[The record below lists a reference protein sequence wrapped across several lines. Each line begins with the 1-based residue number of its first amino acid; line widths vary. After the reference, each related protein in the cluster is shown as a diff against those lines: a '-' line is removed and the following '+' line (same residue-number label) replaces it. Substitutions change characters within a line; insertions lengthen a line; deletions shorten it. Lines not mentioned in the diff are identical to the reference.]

1 VTFSTLRRTTT
12 AAAVLALALS
22 VSACSS
28 SSSSSSPAA
37 SGGSSGSAA
46 TGGGSATELDGVGST
61 AQKAAMTA
69 WITGFQQANSGVTV
83 NYDAQGS
90 GAGRSQ
96 FLGGGKIAFAGSDSP
111 LSAAEKTTAQTR
123 CGTEGAIDIPV
134 YLSAIAVIFNVKG
147 ITDLK
152 LSPDTIAKI
161 FDQKITKWNDP
172 AIAADN
178 PGVTLPG
185 TSITPVN
192 RSDNSGTTTNFTE
205 YLSKA
210 APSSWSYA
218 PNGVWPVKGG
228 EQGDGTAGMISA
240 VTAGDGSIGYADL
253 SQAKGVGIA
262 QVKVGSAFVAPSADG
277 AAKDLEQST
286 KASTATGN
294 DLSYTIDR
302 TPTSAGAYPIVLL
315 SYHIVC
321 QHYTD
326 AAQGKLVKDFETY
339 VTSAAGQAAAASA
352 AGSAPLSATVLA
364 TIKTSVDSIKVG

>member
-22 VSACSS
+22 VSACSK
-28 SSSSSSPAA
+28 SSSSSSPAT
-37 SGGSSGSAA
+37 SGGSAA
-46 TGGGSATELDGVGST
+46 AVGGGSATELDGVGST

-69 WITGFQQANSGVTV
+69 WITGFQQANTGVTV

-123 CGTEGAIDIPV
+123 CGAEGAIDIPV
-134 YLSAIAVIFNVKG
+134 YLSAIAVIFNLKG

-152 LSPDTIAKI
+152 LSPDTLAKI
-161 FDQKITKWNDP
+161 FDQKITSWNDA

-185 TSITPVN
+185 TTITPVN

-210 APSSWSYA
+210 APSSWSHA
-218 PNGVWPVKGG
+218 PNGIWPVKGG
-228 EQGDGTAGMISA
+228 EQGDGTAGMISS

-262 QVKVGSAFVAPSADG
+262 QIKVGSAFIAPSADG

-286 KASTATGN
+286 KAPTATGN
-294 DLSYTIDR
+294 DLSFTIDR
-302 TPTSAGAYPIVLL
+302 TPTAAGAYPIVLL

-326 AAQGKLVKDFETY
+326 AAQGKLVKNFETY
-339 VTSAAGQAAAASA
+339 VTSAAGQATAASA
-352 AGSAPLSATVLA
+352 AGAAPLSATVLA

>member
-28 SSSSSSPAA
+28 SSSSNAPA
-37 SGGSSGSAA
+37 SGGSSAASGGA
-46 TGGGSATELDGVGST
+46 TGDLNGVGST

-69 WITGFQQANSGVTV
+69 WITGFQQANTGVTV

-90 GAGRSQ
+90 GAGRTQ
-96 FLGGGKIAFAGSDSP
+96 FLAGGKIAFAGSDSA

-161 FDQKITKWNDP
+161 FDQKITSWNDP

-178 PGVTLPG
+178 PGVTLPS
-185 TSITPVN
+185 TKITPVN
-192 RSDNSGTTTNFTE
+192 RSDNSGTTTNFTD

-210 APSSWSYA
+210 APSSWSYP

-240 VTAGDGSIGYADL
+240 VTGGDGSIGYADL

-262 QVKVGSAFVAPSADG
+262 QIKVGSAFVAPSADG

-286 KASTATGN
+286 KATTATGN
-294 DLSYTIDR
+294 DLAYTIDR
-302 TPTSAGAYPIVLL
+302 TPTGAGAYPIVLL

-326 AAQGKLVKDFETY
+326 ATQGNLVKKFETY
-339 VTSAAGQAAAASA
+339 VTSADGQAAAATA
-352 AGSAPLSATVLA
+352 AGSAPLSSTVLA
-364 TIKTSVDSIKVG
+364 TVKASVDSIKVG